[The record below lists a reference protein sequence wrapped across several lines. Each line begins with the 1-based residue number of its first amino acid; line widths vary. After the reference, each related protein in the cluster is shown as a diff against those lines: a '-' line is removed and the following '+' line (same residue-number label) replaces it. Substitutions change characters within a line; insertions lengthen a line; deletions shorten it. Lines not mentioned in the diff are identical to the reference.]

1 MLLFGYNLKIVIYW
15 GEWTFGGEGIKIWWR
30 GVYWR
35 GDFSRCGGI
44 NKFLAGKGEGT
55 PPNPPVGKTLLYN
68 KFGMTASYHVSFNC
82 PRNEKI
88 QNKFIDDNA
97 YFSTNARW

>member
-1 MLLFGYNLKIVIYW
+1 MDFWWEGNKNLVERSLL
-15 GEWTFGGEGIKIWWR
+15 EG
-30 GVYWR
+30 

-44 NKFLAGKGEGT
+44 NKFLAGEGEGT

-68 KFGMTASYHVSFNC
+68 KFGMTTSYHVSFNC

-88 QNKFIDDNA
+88 QNKFIDDHA
-97 YFSTNARW
+97 YFSANARW